1 MKRFLLVI
9 GILCSL
15 FCTVSP
21 AQAEDDVRYSIE
33 SYVGHLQLE
42 EDSQATFTQEITYDF
57 HTGYNGQYVTLG
69 SADPL
74 PKGFK
79 IHENPQVEAY
89 VDGEKREIRVEE
101 SDLGDGRLL
110 KIYNSRIVGGK
121 VTIKVVWKIDHILDL
136 YSDIAELN
144 WFPLSDGDED
154 IAKLDFY
161 VDGLDAKQGEL
172 YAHTGY
178 FNPPAQIDR
187 TATGYH
193 IQLRN
198 FPKNGKL
205 ELHAYWPMTEAL
217 RRGQSNKIKKE
228 NRKDKFLKKER
239 SIEQKT
245 FFYRTLLL
253 KVVPI
258 VAILLFILAFIPWIR
273 YFISTRTRRISK
285 GVRLYEP
292 PQNLPPLVLA
302 KALYQLDFER
312 MVMSREKGQLKFNH
326 LIQATMLDLI
336 DRGNLRLTR
345 DENGERL
352 TCLHHEGLADFE
364 LKFIDM
370 IFDQETEINISE
382 VFSKYK
388 INQVALKKDFRAAKT
403 EAQRDRI
410 RKVGSDVQSLL
421 KKDAQQLSKG
431 VDKEI
436 AKLGLP
442 SYFRDLSEKEEAFSK
457 TGCALHFWLLLI
469 LFVSMCFLTFGF
481 GSHLS
486 SFYFWIILLL
496 VLLFIPFYIV
506 VKIREDHLQSLENLD
521 SQFQWM
527 AFRNMIESI
536 PNFNQA
542 ELESVVL
549 WNRILVYATLYGQ
562 AKKVSQVLQ
571 NHQISLPYEDG
582 DALVWLTSS
591 SNTFLDGSTLMA
603 YADNSYS
610 VSNFSINSSDGSGG
624 FDGGGFSGGGGG
636 GGFGAF

>member
-33 SYVGHLQLE
+33 SYVGHLHLE

-57 HTGYNGQYVTLG
+57 YTGYNGQYVTLG

-101 SDLGDGRLL
+101 SDLGDGRQL

-121 VTIKVVWKIDHILDL
+121 VTIKVVWKIDHILEL

-161 VDGLDAKQGEL
+161 VDGLDAEQGEL

-178 FNPPAQIDR
+178 FNPPAQINR

-193 IQLRN
+193 IQLWN

-205 ELHAYWPMTEAL
+205 ELHAYWPMTNTL
-217 RRGQSNKIKKE
+217 RQSQSSYIQKE
-228 NRKDKFLKKER
+228 NRKDKFLKKEK

-258 VAILLFILAFIPWIR
+258 VSVLLFTLAFIPWIR

-403 EAQRDRI
+403 EAQRNRI

-571 NHQISLPYEDG
+571 NHQISLPYEDW

-591 SNTFLDGSTLMA
+591 SNTFLDGSTLMG

>member
-1 MKRFLLVI
+1 MKRFLLMI
-9 GILCSL
+9 SL
-15 FCTVSP
+15 IWSLVCTITI
-21 AQAEDDVRYSIE
+21 AHADDEVRYSIE
-33 SYVGHLQLE
+33 SYVGHLQLQ
-42 EDSQATFTQEITYDF
+42 EDSQATFTQEITYQF
-57 HTGYNGQYVTLG
+57 QTGYHGQYVTLG

-79 IHENPQVEAY
+79 IHRHPEVEAY

-101 SDLGDGRLL
+101 TDLEDGRQL
-110 KIYNSRIVGGK
+110 KIYNARIVGGMVK
-121 VTIKVVWKIDHILDL
+121 IKVKWKIDHLL
-136 YSDIAELN
+136 TFYKDIAELN
-144 WFPLSDGDED
+144 WFPISDGDEKV
-154 IAKLDFY
+154 AKLDFY
-161 VDGLDAKQGEL
+161 VDGLDAKQGKL

-178 FNPPAQIDR
+178 FNPPAQVER

-193 IQLRN
+193 IWTKD

-205 ELHAYWPMTEAL
+205 ELHGYWPMTEAL
-217 RRGQSNKIKKE
+217 RRDQANEINKGNGKE
-228 NRKDKFLKKER
+228 KFLKKEK

-245 FFYRTLLL
+245 FLYRTLLL

-258 VAILLFILAFIPWIR
+258 VSILLFILAFIPWIR

-345 DENGERL
+345 DENGETL
-352 TCLHHEGLADFE
+352 TCLHYEGLADFE
-364 LKFIDM
+364 LKFIEM
-370 IFDQETEINISE
+370 IFDQESKINISE

-388 INQVALKKDFRAAKT
+388 IDKVALKKDFRAAKSDT
-403 EAQRDRI
+403 QRDRI
-410 RKVGSDVQSLL
+410 RKVGNEVQSLL

-431 VDKEI
+431 VEKEI
-436 AKLGLP
+436 VKLGLP
-442 SYFRDLSEKEEAFSK
+442 SYFRDLSEKEEALSK

-469 LFVSMCFLTFGF
+469 LFVSMCFLSFGF

-486 SFYFWIILLL
+486 SFYFWMIVLL
-496 VLLFIPFYIV
+496 VVLFIPFYIL

-521 SQFQWM
+521 AQFEWM

-549 WNRILVYATLYGQ
+549 WNRILVYATMYGQ
-562 AKKVSQVLQ
+562 AKKVSQVLK
-571 NHQISLPYEDG
+571 NHQISLPYENWDTV
-582 DALVWLTSS
+582 VWLTTS
-591 SNTFLDGSTLMA
+591 SNSFLDGSTLMS
-603 YADNSYS
+603 YADDSYS
-610 VSNFSINSSDGSGG
+610 VSSFSTNSSDGSGG
-624 FDGGGFSGGGGG
+624 FDGGGFSDGGGG

>member
-1 MKRFLLVI
+1 MKRFLLLMTLVW
-9 GILCSL
+9 SM
-15 FCTVSP
+15 FCTITMVH
-21 AQAEDDVRYSIE
+21 ADDEVRYRIE
-33 SYVGHLQLE
+33 SYVGHLHLQ
-42 EDSQATFTQEITYDF
+42 EDSQATFTQEITYQF
-57 HTGYNGQYVTLG
+57 QTGYNGQYVTLG
-69 SADPL
+69 SVDPL

-121 VTIKVVWKIDHILDL
+121 VTIKVVWKIDHILEL

-144 WFPLSDGDED
+144 WFPISDGDED

-161 VDGLDAKQGEL
+161 VDGLDVNEGEL

-178 FNPPAQIDR
+178 FNPPAQIER

-217 RRGQSNKIKKE
+217 RRGQSNEIKKE
-228 NRKDKFLKKER
+228 KGKDTFLKKEK
-239 SIEQKT
+239 SIQQKT
-245 FFYRTLLL
+245 VIYKTLFLR
-253 KVVPI
+253 VIPI
-258 VAILLFILAFIPWIR
+258 VSFLLFFLAFIPWIR
-273 YFISTRTRRISK
+273 YFISTRTRRIAK

-326 LIQATMLDLI
+326 LIQATVLDLI

-345 DENGERL
+345 DENGETL
-352 TCLHHEGLADFE
+352 TCLHYEGLADFE
-364 LKFIDM
+364 LKFIEM
-370 IFDQETEINISE
+370 IFDQESKINIRE

-388 INQVALKKDFRAAKT
+388 IDKVALKKDFRAAKSDT
-403 EAQRDRI
+403 QRDRI
-410 RKVGSDVQSLL
+410 RKVGNDVQSLL

-431 VDKEI
+431 VEKEI

-469 LFVSMCFLTFGF
+469 LFVSMCFLSFGF

-486 SFYFWIILLL
+486 SFYFWMIVLL
-496 VLLFIPFYIV
+496 VVLFIPFYIL
-506 VKIREDHLQSLENLD
+506 VKIREEHLQSLENLD
-521 SQFQWM
+521 AQFEWM

-549 WNRILVYATLYGQ
+549 WNRILVYATMYGQ
-562 AKKVSQVLQ
+562 AKKVSQVLK
-571 NHQISLPYEDG
+571 NHQISLPYENWDTV
-582 DALVWLTSS
+582 VWLTTS
-591 SNTFLDGSTLMA
+591 SNSFLDGSTLMS
-603 YADNSYS
+603 YAADSYS

-624 FDGGGFSGGGGG
+624 FDGGGFSDGGGG

>member
-1 MKRFLLVI
+1 M
-9 GILCSL
+9 
-15 FCTVSP
+15 
-21 AQAEDDVRYSIE
+21 
-33 SYVGHLQLE
+33 
-42 EDSQATFTQEITYDF
+42 
-57 HTGYNGQYVTLG
+57 
-69 SADPL
+69 
-74 PKGFK
+74 
-79 IHENPQVEAY
+79 
-89 VDGEKREIRVEE
+89 DGEKREIRVEE
-101 SDLGDGRLL
+101 TDLEDGRQL
-110 KIYNSRIVGGK
+110 KIYNARIVGGTVK
-121 VTIKVVWKIDHILDL
+121 IKVKWKIDHLL
-136 YSDIAELN
+136 TFYKDIAELN
-144 WFPLSDGDED
+144 WFPISDGDEKV
-154 IAKLDFY
+154 AKLDFY
-161 VDGLDAKQGEL
+161 VDGLDAKQGKL

-178 FNPPAQIDR
+178 FNPPAQVER

-193 IQLRN
+193 IWTKD

-205 ELHAYWPMTEAL
+205 ELHGYWLMTEAL
-217 RRGQSNKIKKE
+217 RRDQANEINKGNGKE
-228 NRKDKFLKKER
+228 KFLKKEK

-258 VAILLFILAFIPWIR
+258 VSVLLFILAFIPWIR
-273 YFISTRTRRISK
+273 YFISTRTRRIAK

-326 LIQATMLDLI
+326 LIQATVLDLI

-345 DENGERL
+345 DENGETL
-352 TCLHHEGLADFE
+352 TCLHYEGLADFE
-364 LKFIDM
+364 LKFIEM
-370 IFDQETEINISE
+370 IFDQESEINISE

-388 INQVALKKDFRAAKT
+388 IDKVALKKDFRAAKSDT
-403 EAQRDRI
+403 QRDRI
-410 RKVGSDVQSLL
+410 RKIGNEVQSLL

-442 SYFRDLSEKEEAFSK
+442 SYFRDLSEKEEALSK

-469 LFVSMCFLTFGF
+469 LFVSMCFLSFGF

-486 SFYFWIILLL
+486 SFYFWMIVLL
-496 VLLFIPFYIV
+496 VVFFIPFYIL

-542 ELESVVL
+542 ELESVIL
-549 WNRILVYATLYGQ
+549 WNRILVYATMYGQ
-562 AKKVSQVLQ
+562 AKKVSQVLK
-571 NHQISLPYEDG
+571 NHQISLPYENW
-582 DALVWLTSS
+582 DAVVWITTSS
-591 SNTFLDGSTLMA
+591 NSFLDGSTLMS
-603 YADNSYS
+603 YADDSYS
-610 VSNFSINSSDGSGG
+610 VSSFSTNSSDGSGG
-624 FDGGGFSGGGGG
+624 FDGGGFSDGGGG

>member
-1 MKRFLLVI
+1 MKRFLLMI
-9 GILCSL
+9 SL
-15 FCTVSP
+15 IWSLVCTITI
-21 AQAEDDVRYSIE
+21 AHADDEVRYSIE
-33 SYVGHLQLE
+33 SYVGHLQLQ
-42 EDSQATFTQEITYDF
+42 EDSQATFTQEITYQF
-57 HTGYNGQYVTLG
+57 QTGYHGQYVTLG

-79 IHENPQVEAY
+79 IHRHPEVEAY

-101 SDLGDGRLL
+101 TDLEDGRQL
-110 KIYNSRIVGGK
+110 KIYNARIVGGTVK
-121 VTIKVVWKIDHILDL
+121 IKVKWKIDHLL
-136 YSDIAELN
+136 NFYKDIAELN
-144 WFPLSDGDED
+144 WFPISDGDEKV
-154 IAKLDFY
+154 AKLDFY
-161 VDGLDAKQGEL
+161 VDGLDAKQGKL

-178 FNPPAQIDR
+178 FNPPAQVER

-193 IQLRN
+193 IWTKD

-205 ELHAYWPMTEAL
+205 ELHGYWLMTEAL
-217 RRGQSNKIKKE
+217 RRDQANEINKGNGKE
-228 NRKDKFLKKER
+228 KFLKKEK

-258 VAILLFILAFIPWIR
+258 VSVLLFILAFIPWIR
-273 YFISTRTRRISK
+273 YFISTRTRRIAK

-326 LIQATMLDLI
+326 LIQATVLDLI

-345 DENGERL
+345 DENGETL
-352 TCLHHEGLADFE
+352 TCLHYEGLADFE
-364 LKFIDM
+364 LKFIEM
-370 IFDQETEINISE
+370 IFDQESEINISE

-388 INQVALKKDFRAAKT
+388 IDKVALKKDFRAAKSDT
-403 EAQRDRI
+403 QRDRI
-410 RKVGSDVQSLL
+410 RKIGNEVQSLL

-442 SYFRDLSEKEEAFSK
+442 SYFRDLSEKEEALSK

-469 LFVSMCFLTFGF
+469 LFVSMCFLSFGF

-486 SFYFWIILLL
+486 SFYFWMIVLL
-496 VLLFIPFYIV
+496 VVFFIPFYIL

-542 ELESVVL
+542 ELESVIL
-549 WNRILVYATLYGQ
+549 WNRILVYATMYGQ
-562 AKKVSQVLQ
+562 AKKVSQVLK
-571 NHQISLPYEDG
+571 NHQISLPYENWDTV
-582 DALVWLTSS
+582 VWLTTS
-591 SNTFLDGSTLMA
+591 SNSFLDGSTLMS
-603 YADNSYS
+603 YADDSYS
-610 VSNFSINSSDGSGG
+610 VSSFSTNSSDGSGG
-624 FDGGGFSGGGGG
+624 FDGGGFSDGGGG

>member
-1 MKRFLLVI
+1 MKRFLLMI
-9 GILCSL
+9 SL
-15 FCTVSP
+15 IWSLVCTITI
-21 AQAEDDVRYSIE
+21 AHADDEVRYSIE
-33 SYVGHLQLE
+33 SYVGHLQLQ
-42 EDSQATFTQEITYDF
+42 EDSQATFTQEITYQF
-57 HTGYNGQYVTLG
+57 QTGYHGQYVTLG

-79 IHENPQVEAY
+79 IHRHPEVEAY

-101 SDLGDGRLL
+101 TDLEDGRQL
-110 KIYNSRIVGGK
+110 KIYNARIVGGTVK
-121 VTIKVVWKIDHILDL
+121 IKVKWKIDHLL
-136 YSDIAELN
+136 TFYKDIAELN
-144 WFPLSDGDED
+144 WFPISDGDEKV
-154 IAKLDFY
+154 AKLDFY
-161 VDGLDAKQGEL
+161 VDGLDAKQGKL

-178 FNPPAQIDR
+178 FNPPAQVER

-193 IQLRN
+193 IWTKD

-205 ELHAYWPMTEAL
+205 ELHGYWPMTEAL
-217 RRGQSNKIKKE
+217 RRDQANEINKGNGKE
-228 NRKDKFLKKER
+228 KFLKKEK

-253 KVVPI
+253 KVVP
-258 VAILLFILAFIPWIR
+258 VVSVLLFILAFIPWIR
-273 YFISTRTRRISK
+273 YFISTRTRRIAK

-345 DENGERL
+345 DENGETL
-352 TCLHHEGLADFE
+352 TCLHYEGLADFE
-364 LKFIDM
+364 LKFIEM
-370 IFDQETEINISE
+370 IFDQESKINIRE

-388 INQVALKKDFRAAKT
+388 IDKVALKKDFRAAKSDT
-403 EAQRDRI
+403 QRDRI
-410 RKVGSDVQSLL
+410 RKIGNEVQSLL

-442 SYFRDLSEKEEAFSK
+442 SYFRDLSEKEEALSK

-469 LFVSMCFLTFGF
+469 LFVSMCFLSFGF

-486 SFYFWIILLL
+486 SFYFWMIVLL
-496 VLLFIPFYIV
+496 VVFFIPFYIL
-506 VKIREDHLQSLENLD
+506 VKIREEHLQSLENLD
-521 SQFQWM
+521 AQFEWM

-549 WNRILVYATLYGQ
+549 WNRILVYATMYGQ
-562 AKKVSQVLQ
+562 AKKVSQVLK
-571 NHQISLPYEDG
+571 NHQISLPYENWDTV
-582 DALVWLTSS
+582 VWLTTS
-591 SNTFLDGSTLMA
+591 SNSFLDGSTLMS
-603 YADNSYS
+603 YADDSYS
-610 VSNFSINSSDGSGG
+610 VSSFSTNSSDGSGG
-624 FDGGGFSGGGGG
+624 FDGGGFSDGGGG

>member
-1 MKRFLLVI
+1 MKRFLLMISLVW
-9 GILCSL
+9 SL
-15 FCTVSP
+15 FCTITT
-21 AQAEDDVRYSIE
+21 AHADEEVRYSIE
-33 SYVGHLQLE
+33 SYVGHLQLQ
-42 EDSQATFTQEITYDF
+42 EDSQATFTQEITYQF
-57 HTGYNGQYVTLG
+57 QTGYHGQYVTLG

-79 IHENPQVEAY
+79 IHRNPEVEAY

-101 SDLGDGRLL
+101 TDLEDGRQL
-110 KIYNSRIVGGK
+110 KIYNARIVGGTVK
-121 VTIKVVWKIDHILDL
+121 IKVKWKIDHLL
-136 YSDIAELN
+136 TFYKDIAELN
-144 WFPLSDGDED
+144 WFPISDGDEKV
-154 IAKLDFY
+154 AKLDFY
-161 VDGLDAKQGEL
+161 VDGLDAKQGKL

-178 FNPPAQIDR
+178 FNPPAQVEQ

-193 IQLRN
+193 IWTKN

-217 RRGQSNKIKKE
+217 RRDQANEINKGNGKE
-228 NRKDKFLKKER
+228 KFLKKEK

-245 FFYRTLLL
+245 FLYRTLLL

-258 VAILLFILAFIPWIR
+258 VSILLFILAFIPWIR
-273 YFISTRTRRISK
+273 YFISTRTRRIAK

-345 DENGERL
+345 DENGETL

-364 LKFIDM
+364 LKFIEM

-382 VFSKYK
+382 VFSRYK
-388 INQVALKKDFRAAKT
+388 IDKAALKKDFRAAKSDT
-403 EAQRDRI
+403 QRDRI
-410 RKVGSDVQSLL
+410 RKVGSAVQSLL

-442 SYFRDLSEKEEAFSK
+442 SYFRDLTEKEEALSK

-469 LFVSMCFLTFGF
+469 LFVSMCFLSFGF
-481 GSHLS
+481 GSYLS
-486 SFYFWIILLL
+486 SFYFWMIVLL
-496 VLLFIPFYIV
+496 VVFFIPFYIV

-521 SQFQWM
+521 AQFQWM

-542 ELESVVL
+542 ELESVIL

-571 NHQISLPYEDG
+571 NHQISLPYEDW
-582 DALVWLTSS
+582 DTVLWLTTSP
-591 SNTFLDGSTLMA
+591 NTFLDGSTLMN
-603 YADNSYS
+603 YADDSYS
-610 VSNFSINSSDGSGG
+610 VSSFSTNSSDGSGG
-624 FDGGGFSGGGGG
+624 FDGGGFSDGGGG

>member
-1 MKRFLLVI
+1 MKRFLLMI
-9 GILCSL
+9 SL
-15 FCTVSP
+15 IWSLVCTITI
-21 AQAEDDVRYSIE
+21 AHADDEVRYSIE
-33 SYVGHLQLE
+33 SYVGHLQLQ
-42 EDSQATFTQEITYDF
+42 EDSQATFTQEITYQF
-57 HTGYNGQYVTLG
+57 QTGYHGQYVTLG

-79 IHENPQVEAY
+79 IHRHPEVEAY

-101 SDLGDGRLL
+101 TDLEDGRQL
-110 KIYNSRIVGGK
+110 KIYNARIVGGMVK
-121 VTIKVVWKIDHILDL
+121 IKVKWKIDHLL
-136 YSDIAELN
+136 NFYKDIAELN
-144 WFPLSDGDED
+144 WFPISDGDEKV
-154 IAKLDFY
+154 AKLDFY
-161 VDGLDAKQGEL
+161 VDGLDAKQGKL

-178 FNPPAQIDR
+178 FNPPAHVER
-187 TATGYH
+187 TETGYH
-193 IQLRN
+193 IWTKD

-205 ELHAYWPMTEAL
+205 ELHGYWPMTEAL
-217 RRGQSNKIKKE
+217 RRDQANEINKGNGKE
-228 NRKDKFLKKER
+228 KFLKKEK

-245 FFYRTLLL
+245 FLYRTLLL

-258 VAILLFILAFIPWIR
+258 VSILLFILAFIPWIR

-312 MVMSREKGQLKFNH
+312 MVMSREKGQLTFNH

-345 DENGERL
+345 DENGETL
-352 TCLHHEGLADFE
+352 TCLHYEGLADFE
-364 LKFIDM
+364 LKFIEM
-370 IFDQETEINISE
+370 IFDQESAINISE

-388 INQVALKKDFRAAKT
+388 IDKVALKKDFRAAKSDT
-403 EAQRDRI
+403 QRDRI
-410 RKVGSDVQSLL
+410 RKIGNEVQSLL

-431 VDKEI
+431 VEKEI

-442 SYFRDLSEKEEAFSK
+442 SYFRDLSEKEEALSK

-469 LFVSMCFLTFGF
+469 LFVSMCFLSFGF

-486 SFYFWIILLL
+486 SFYFWMIVLL
-496 VLLFIPFYIV
+496 VVFFIPFYIL
-506 VKIREDHLQSLENLD
+506 VKIREEHLQSLENLD
-521 SQFQWM
+521 AQFEWM

-549 WNRILVYATLYGQ
+549 WNRILVYATMYGQ
-562 AKKVSQVLQ
+562 AKKVSQVLK
-571 NHQISLPYEDG
+571 NHQISLPYENWDTV
-582 DALVWLTSS
+582 VWLTTS
-591 SNTFLDGSTLMA
+591 SNSFLDGSTLMS
-603 YADNSYS
+603 YADDSYS
-610 VSNFSINSSDGSGG
+610 VSSFSTNSSDGSGG
-624 FDGGGFSGGGGG
+624 FDGGGFSDGGGG

>member
-1 MKRFLLVI
+1 MKRFLLMI
-9 GILCSL
+9 SL
-15 FCTVSP
+15 IWSLVCTITI
-21 AQAEDDVRYSIE
+21 AHADDEVRYSIE
-33 SYVGHLQLE
+33 SYVGHLQLQ
-42 EDSQATFTQEITYDF
+42 EDSQATFTQEITYQF
-57 HTGYNGQYVTLG
+57 QTGYHGQYVTLG

-79 IHENPQVEAY
+79 IHRHPEVEAY
-89 VDGEKREIRVEE
+89 VDGEKRDIRVEE
-101 SDLGDGRLL
+101 TDLEDGRQL
-110 KIYNSRIVGGK
+110 KIYNARIVGGTVK
-121 VTIKVVWKIDHILDL
+121 IKVKWKIDHLL
-136 YSDIAELN
+136 TFYKDIAELN
-144 WFPLSDGDED
+144 WFPISDGDEKV
-154 IAKLDFY
+154 AKLDFY
-161 VDGLDAKQGEL
+161 VDGLDAKQGKL

-178 FNPPAQIDR
+178 FNPPAQVER

-193 IQLRN
+193 IWTKD

-205 ELHAYWPMTEAL
+205 ELHGYWPMTEAL
-217 RRGQSNKIKKE
+217 RRDQANEINKGNGKE
-228 NRKDKFLKKER
+228 KFLKKEK

-258 VAILLFILAFIPWIR
+258 VSILLFILAFIPWIR
-273 YFISTRTRRISK
+273 YFISTRTRRIAK

-326 LIQATMLDLI
+326 LIQATILDLI
-336 DRGNLRLTR
+336 DRGNIRLTR
-345 DENGERL
+345 DENGETL
-352 TCLHHEGLADFE
+352 TCLHYEGLADFE
-364 LKFIDM
+364 LKFIEM
-370 IFDQETEINISE
+370 IFDQESEINISE

-388 INQVALKKDFRAAKT
+388 IDKVALKKDFRAAKSDT
-403 EAQRDRI
+403 QRDRI
-410 RKVGSDVQSLL
+410 RKIGNEVQSLL

-442 SYFRDLSEKEEAFSK
+442 SYFRDLSEKEEALSK

-469 LFVSMCFLTFGF
+469 LFVSMCFLSFGF

-542 ELESVVL
+542 ELESVIL
-549 WNRILVYATLYGQ
+549 WNRILVYATMYGQ

-571 NHQISLPYEDG
+571 NHQISLPYEDW
-582 DALVWLTSS
+582 DTVLWLTTSP
-591 SNTFLDGSTLMA
+591 NTFLDGSTLMN
-603 YADNSYS
+603 YADDSYS
-610 VSNFSINSSDGSGG
+610 VSSFSINSSDGSGG
-624 FDGGGFSGGGGG
+624 FDGGGFSDGGGG

>member
-1 MKRFLLVI
+1 MKRFLLMI
-9 GILCSL
+9 SL
-15 FCTVSP
+15 IWSLVCTITI
-21 AQAEDDVRYSIE
+21 AHADDEVRYSIE
-33 SYVGHLQLE
+33 SYVGHLQLQ
-42 EDSQATFTQEITYDF
+42 EDSQATFTQEITYQF
-57 HTGYNGQYVTLG
+57 QTGYHGQYVTLG

-79 IHENPQVEAY
+79 IHRHPEVEAY

-101 SDLGDGRLL
+101 TDLEDGRQL
-110 KIYNSRIVGGK
+110 KIYNARIVGGTVK
-121 VTIKVVWKIDHILDL
+121 IKVKWKIDHLL
-136 YSDIAELN
+136 TFYKDIAELN
-144 WFPLSDGDED
+144 WFPISDGDEKV
-154 IAKLDFY
+154 AKLDFY
-161 VDGLDAKQGEL
+161 VDGLDAKQGKL

-178 FNPPAQIDR
+178 FNPPAQVER

-193 IQLRN
+193 ILTKD

-217 RRGQSNKIKKE
+217 RRDQANEINKGNGKE
-228 NRKDKFLKKER
+228 KFLKKEK

-258 VAILLFILAFIPWIR
+258 VSILLFILAFIPWIR
-273 YFISTRTRRISK
+273 YFISTRTRRIAK

-326 LIQATMLDLI
+326 LIQATILDLI
-336 DRGNLRLTR
+336 DRGNIRLTR
-345 DENGERL
+345 DENGETL
-352 TCLHHEGLADFE
+352 TCLHYEGLADFE
-364 LKFIDM
+364 LKFIEM
-370 IFDQETEINISE
+370 IFDQESEINISE

-388 INQVALKKDFRAAKT
+388 IDKVALKKDFRAAKSDT
-403 EAQRDRI
+403 QRDRI
-410 RKVGSDVQSLL
+410 RKIGNEVQSLL

-442 SYFRDLSEKEEAFSK
+442 SYFRDLSEKEEALSK

-469 LFVSMCFLTFGF
+469 LFVSMCFLSFGF

-496 VLLFIPFYIV
+496 VLLFIPFYIL

-521 SQFQWM
+521 AQFEWM

-549 WNRILVYATLYGQ
+549 WNRILVYATMYGQ
-562 AKKVSQVLQ
+562 AKKVSQVLK
-571 NHQISLPYEDG
+571 NHQISLPYEDW
-582 DALVWLTSS
+582 DAVVWITTSS
-591 SNTFLDGSTLMA
+591 NSFLDGSTLMS
-603 YADNSYS
+603 YADDSYS
-610 VSNFSINSSDGSGG
+610 VSSFSTNSSDGSGG
-624 FDGGGFSGGGGG
+624 FDGGGFSDGGGG

>member
-1 MKRFLLVI
+1 MKRFLLMI
-9 GILCSL
+9 SL
-15 FCTVSP
+15 IWSLVCTITI
-21 AQAEDDVRYSIE
+21 AHADDEVRYSIE
-33 SYVGHLQLE
+33 SYVGHLQLQ
-42 EDSQATFTQEITYDF
+42 EDSQATFTQEITYQF
-57 HTGYNGQYVTLG
+57 QTGYHGQYVTLG

-79 IHENPQVEAY
+79 IHRHPEVEAY

-101 SDLGDGRLL
+101 TDLEDGRQL
-110 KIYNSRIVGGK
+110 KIYNARIVGGMVK
-121 VTIKVVWKIDHILDL
+121 IKVKWKIDHLL
-136 YSDIAELN
+136 TFYKDIAELN
-144 WFPLSDGDED
+144 WFPISDGDEKV
-154 IAKLDFY
+154 AKLDFY
-161 VDGLDAKQGEL
+161 VDGLDAKQGKL

-178 FNPPAQIDR
+178 FNPPAHVER
-187 TATGYH
+187 TETGYH
-193 IQLRN
+193 IWTKD

-205 ELHAYWPMTEAL
+205 ELHGYWPMTEAL
-217 RRGQSNKIKKE
+217 RRDQANEINKGNGKE
-228 NRKDKFLKKER
+228 KFLKKEK

-258 VAILLFILAFIPWIR
+258 VSVLLFILAFIPWIR

-326 LIQATMLDLI
+326 LIQATILDLI
-336 DRGNLRLTR
+336 DRGNIRLTR
-345 DENGERL
+345 DENGETL
-352 TCLHHEGLADFE
+352 TCLHYEGLADFE
-364 LKFIDM
+364 LKFIEM
-370 IFDQETEINISE
+370 IFDQESEINISE

-388 INQVALKKDFRAAKT
+388 IDKVALKKDFRAAKSDT
-403 EAQRDRI
+403 QRDRI
-410 RKVGSDVQSLL
+410 RKIGNEVQSLL

-431 VDKEI
+431 VEKEI

-442 SYFRDLSEKEEAFSK
+442 SYFRDLSEKEEALSK

-469 LFVSMCFLTFGF
+469 LFVSMCFLSFGF

-486 SFYFWIILLL
+486 SFYFWMIVLL
-496 VLLFIPFYIV
+496 VVFFIPFYIL
-506 VKIREDHLQSLENLD
+506 VKIREEHLQSLENLD
-521 SQFQWM
+521 AQFEWM

-549 WNRILVYATLYGQ
+549 WNRILVYATMYGQ
-562 AKKVSQVLQ
+562 AKKVSQVLK
-571 NHQISLPYEDG
+571 NHQISLPYENWDTV
-582 DALVWLTSS
+582 VWLTTS
-591 SNTFLDGSTLMA
+591 SNSFLDGSTLMS
-603 YADNSYS
+603 YADDSYS
-610 VSNFSINSSDGSGG
+610 VSSFSTNSSDGSGG
-624 FDGGGFSGGGGG
+624 FDGGGFSDGGGG

>member
-1 MKRFLLVI
+1 MKRFLLMI
-9 GILCSL
+9 SL
-15 FCTVSP
+15 FLGFVGSIVV
-21 AQAEDDVRYSIE
+21 AQADEQVRYSIE
-33 SYVGHLQLE
+33 SYVGHLQLQ
-42 EDSQATFTQEITYDF
+42 EDSQAIFTQEITYQF
-57 HTGYNGQYVTLG
+57 QTGYNGQYVTLG

-79 IHENPQVEAY
+79 IHRNPQVEAY

-101 SDLGDGRLL
+101 TDLKDGRQL

-121 VTIKVVWKIDHILDL
+121 VQIKVIWKIDHLLNL
-136 YSDIAELN
+136 YNDIAELN
-144 WFPLSDGDED
+144 WFPISDGDENV
-154 IAKLDFY
+154 AKLDFY

-178 FNPPAQIDR
+178 FNPPVQVER

-193 IQLRN
+193 LWTKD

-205 ELHAYWPMTEAL
+205 ELHAYWPITDSL
-217 RRGQSNKIKKE
+217 RHSQSRSIQKE
-228 NRKDKFLKKER
+228 NRKDRFLKKEK
-239 SIEQKT
+239 SIQQKT
-245 FFYRTLLL
+245 VIYKTLFL

-258 VAILLFILAFIPWIR
+258 VSILLFALAFIPWIR
-273 YFISTRTRRISK
+273 YMISTRTRRIAK

-292 PQNLPPLVLA
+292 PQNLPPFVLA
-302 KALYQLDFER
+302 KALYQLDFEQ

-326 LIQATMLDLI
+326 LIQASILDLI

-345 DENGERL
+345 EESGGTL

-370 IFDQETEINISE
+370 LFNQETEIRISE

-388 INQVALKKDFRAAKT
+388 INQAALKKDFRAAKT
-403 EAQRDRI
+403 DTQRDRI
-410 RKVGSDVQSLL
+410 RKVGSDVRSLL

-442 SYFRDLSEKEEAFSK
+442 SYFRDLTEKEEALSK
-457 TGCALHFWLLLI
+457 TGCALHFWILLI
-469 LFVSMCFLTFGF
+469 LFVSMCFLSFGF

-486 SFYFWIILLL
+486 SFYFWMIVLLI
-496 VLLFIPFYIV
+496 VLFIPFYIV
-506 VKIREDHLQSLENLD
+506 VKLREDHLQSLENLD
-521 SQFQWM
+521 AQFKWM

-542 ELESVVL
+542 ELESIVL

-571 NHQISLPYEDG
+571 NHRIAIPYEDW
-582 DALVWLTSS
+582 DTVLWLTTS
-591 SNTFLDGSTLMA
+591 SNSFLDGSTLMS
-603 YADNSYS
+603 YADDSYS
-610 VSNFSINSSDGSGG
+610 VSSFSVNSSDGSGG
-624 FDGGGFSGGGGG
+624 FDGGGFSDGGGG

>member
-273 YFISTRTRRISK
+273 YFISTRTRRIAK

>member
-1 MKRFLLVI
+1 MKRFLLLMTLVW
-9 GILCSL
+9 SM
-15 FCTVSP
+15 FCTITMVH
-21 AQAEDDVRYSIE
+21 ADDEVRYRIE
-33 SYVGHLQLE
+33 SYVGHLHLQ
-42 EDSQATFTQEITYDF
+42 EDSQATFTQEITYQF
-57 HTGYNGQYVTLG
+57 QTGYNGQYVTLG
-69 SADPL
+69 SVDPL

-101 SDLGDGRLL
+101 TDLEDGRQL
-110 KIYNSRIVGGK
+110 KIYNARIVGGTVK
-121 VTIKVVWKIDHILDL
+121 IKVKWKIDHLL
-136 YSDIAELN
+136 TFYNDIAELN
-144 WFPLSDGDED
+144 WFPISDGDEQVE
-154 IAKLDFY
+154 KLDFY
-161 VDGLDAKQGEL
+161 VDGLDAKQGKL

-178 FNPPAQIDR
+178 LNPPAQVER

-217 RRGQSNKIKKE
+217 RRGQSNEIKKE
-228 NRKDKFLKKER
+228 KGKDTFLKKEK
-239 SIEQKT
+239 SIQQKT
-245 FFYRTLLL
+245 VIYKTLFLR
-253 KVVPI
+253 VIPI
-258 VAILLFILAFIPWIR
+258 VSILLFVLAFIPWIR
-273 YFISTRTRRISK
+273 YMISTRTRRISK

-292 PQNLPPLVLA
+292 PQNLPPFVLA
-302 KALYQLDFER
+302 KALYQLDFEQ
-312 MVMSREKGQLKFNH
+312 MVIYREKGPLTVNH
-326 LIQATMLDLI
+326 LIQASILDLI

-364 LKFIDM
+364 LKFIDI

-410 RKVGSDVQSLL
+410 RKVGSDVRSLL
-421 KKDAQQLSKG
+421 QKDAQQLSKG
-431 VDKEI
+431 VEKEI

-442 SYFRDLSEKEEAFSK
+442 SYFRDLSETEAAFSK

-469 LFVSMCFLTFGF
+469 LVVSMCFLSFGF

-486 SFYFWIILLL
+486 SYYFWIILCL
-496 VLLFIPFYIV
+496 VLLLIPFYIV
-506 VKIREDHLQSLENLD
+506 VKRREDHLQSLENLD

-549 WNRILVYATLYGQ
+549 WNRILVYATMYGQ

-571 NHQISLPYEDG
+571 NHQIPLPYEDW

-591 SNTFLDGSTLMA
+591 PNSFLDGSTLMS
-603 YADNSYS
+603 YAADSYS

-624 FDGGGFSGGGGG
+624 FDGGGFSDGGGG

>member
-1 MKRFLLVI
+1 M
-9 GILCSL
+9 
-15 FCTVSP
+15 
-21 AQAEDDVRYSIE
+21 
-33 SYVGHLQLE
+33 
-42 EDSQATFTQEITYDF
+42 
-57 HTGYNGQYVTLG
+57 
-69 SADPL
+69 
-74 PKGFK
+74 
-79 IHENPQVEAY
+79 
-89 VDGEKREIRVEE
+89 DGEKRDIRVEE

-228 NRKDKFLKKER
+228 NGKDKFLKKER
-239 SIEQKT
+239 SIQQKT
-245 FFYRTLLL
+245 FIYKTLFLR
-253 KVVPI
+253 VVPI
-258 VAILLFILAFIPWIR
+258 VSILLFVLAFIPWIR
-273 YFISTRTRRISK
+273 YMISTRNRRIAK

-302 KALYQLDFER
+302 KALYQLDFEQ
-312 MVMSREKGQLKFNH
+312 MVIFREKGQLKFNH

-442 SYFRDLSEKEEAFSK
+442 YYFRDLTEKEEAFSK

-571 NHQISLPYEDG
+571 NHQISLPYEDW

-591 SNTFLDGSTLMA
+591 SNTFLDGSTLMG
-603 YADNSYS
+603 YVDNSYS
-610 VSNFSINSSDGSGG
+610 VSNFSINSSDGNGG

>member
-1 MKRFLLVI
+1 MKRFLLMI
-9 GILCSL
+9 SL
-15 FCTVSP
+15 IWSLVCTITI
-21 AQAEDDVRYSIE
+21 AHADDEVRYSIE
-33 SYVGHLQLE
+33 SYVGHLQLQ
-42 EDSQATFTQEITYDF
+42 EDSQATFTQEITYQF
-57 HTGYNGQYVTLG
+57 QTGYHDQYVTLG

-79 IHENPQVEAY
+79 IHRHPEVEAY

-101 SDLGDGRLL
+101 TDLEDGRQL
-110 KIYNSRIVGGK
+110 KIYNARIVGGTVK
-121 VTIKVVWKIDHILDL
+121 IKVKWKIDHLL
-136 YSDIAELN
+136 TFYKDIAELN
-144 WFPLSDGDED
+144 WFPISDGDEKV
-154 IAKLDFY
+154 AKLDFY
-161 VDGLDAKQGEL
+161 VDGLDAKQGKL

-178 FNPPAQIDR
+178 FNPPDQVER

-193 IQLRN
+193 IWTKD

-205 ELHAYWPMTEAL
+205 ELHGYWPMTEAL
-217 RRGQSNKIKKE
+217 RRNQANEINKGNGKE
-228 NRKDKFLKKER
+228 KFLKKEK

-245 FFYRTLLL
+245 FLYRTLLL

-258 VAILLFILAFIPWIR
+258 VSILLFILAFIPWIR
-273 YFISTRTRRISK
+273 YFISTRTRRIAK

-326 LIQATMLDLI
+326 LIQATILDLI
-336 DRGNLRLTR
+336 DRGNIRLTR
-345 DENGERL
+345 DENGETL
-352 TCLHHEGLADFE
+352 TCLHYEGLADFE
-364 LKFIDM
+364 LKFIEM
-370 IFDQETEINISE
+370 IFDQESEINISE

-388 INQVALKKDFRAAKT
+388 IDKVALKKDFRAAKSDT
-403 EAQRDRI
+403 QRDRI
-410 RKVGSDVQSLL
+410 RKIGNEVQSLL

-442 SYFRDLSEKEEAFSK
+442 SYFRDLSEKEEALSK

-469 LFVSMCFLTFGF
+469 LFVSMCFLSFGF

-496 VLLFIPFYIV
+496 VLLFIPFYIL

-521 SQFQWM
+521 AQFEWM

-549 WNRILVYATLYGQ
+549 WNRILVYATMYGQ
-562 AKKVSQVLQ
+562 AKKVSQVLK
-571 NHQISLPYEDG
+571 NHQISLPYEDW
-582 DALVWLTSS
+582 DAVVWITTSS
-591 SNTFLDGSTLMA
+591 NSFLDGSTLMS
-603 YADNSYS
+603 YADDSYS
-610 VSNFSINSSDGSGG
+610 VSSFSTNSSDGSGG
-624 FDGGGFSGGGGG
+624 FDGGGFSDGGGG

>member
-1 MKRFLLVI
+1 MKRFLLMISLVW
-9 GILCSL
+9 SL
-15 FCTVSP
+15 FCTITT
-21 AQAEDDVRYSIE
+21 AHADEEVRYSIE
-33 SYVGHLQLE
+33 SYVGHLQLQ
-42 EDSQATFTQEITYDF
+42 EDSQATFTQEITYQF
-57 HTGYNGQYVTLG
+57 QTGYHGQYVTLG

-79 IHENPQVEAY
+79 IHRHPEVEAY

-101 SDLGDGRLL
+101 TDLEDGRQL
-110 KIYNSRIVGGK
+110 KIYNARIVGGMVK
-121 VTIKVVWKIDHILDL
+121 IKVKWKIDHLL
-136 YSDIAELN
+136 TFYKDIAELN
-144 WFPLSDGDED
+144 WFPISDGDEKV
-154 IAKLDFY
+154 AKLDFY
-161 VDGLDAKQGEL
+161 VDGLDAKQGKL

-178 FNPPAQIDR
+178 FNPPAHVER
-187 TATGYH
+187 TETGYH
-193 IQLRN
+193 IWTKD

-205 ELHAYWPMTEAL
+205 ELHGYWPMTEAL
-217 RRGQSNKIKKE
+217 RRDQANEINKGNGKE
-228 NRKDKFLKKER
+228 KFLKKEK

-258 VAILLFILAFIPWIR
+258 VSVLLFILAFIPWIR

-326 LIQATMLDLI
+326 LIQATILDLI
-336 DRGNLRLTR
+336 DRGNIRLTR
-345 DENGERL
+345 DENGETL
-352 TCLHHEGLADFE
+352 TCLHYEGLADFE
-364 LKFIDM
+364 LKFIEM
-370 IFDQETEINISE
+370 IFDQESEINISE

-388 INQVALKKDFRAAKT
+388 IDKVALKKDFRAAKSDT
-403 EAQRDRI
+403 QRDRI
-410 RKVGSDVQSLL
+410 RKIGSAVQSLL

-431 VDKEI
+431 VEKEI

-442 SYFRDLSEKEEAFSK
+442 SYFRDLSEKEEALSK

-469 LFVSMCFLTFGF
+469 LFVSMCFLSFGF

-486 SFYFWIILLL
+486 SFYFWMIVLL
-496 VLLFIPFYIV
+496 VVFFIPFYIL
-506 VKIREDHLQSLENLD
+506 VKIREEHLQSLENLD
-521 SQFQWM
+521 AQFEWM

-549 WNRILVYATLYGQ
+549 WNRILVYATMYGQ
-562 AKKVSQVLQ
+562 AKKVSQVLK
-571 NHQISLPYEDG
+571 NHQISLPYENWDTV
-582 DALVWLTSS
+582 VWLTTS
-591 SNTFLDGSTLMA
+591 SNSFLDGSTLMS
-603 YADNSYS
+603 YADDSYS
-610 VSNFSINSSDGSGG
+610 VSSFSTNSSDGSGG
-624 FDGGGFSGGGGG
+624 FDGGGFSDGGGG

>member
-1 MKRFLLVI
+1 MKRFLLLMTLVW
-9 GILCSL
+9 SM
-15 FCTVSP
+15 FCTITMVH
-21 AQAEDDVRYSIE
+21 ADDEVRYRIE
-33 SYVGHLQLE
+33 SYVGHLHLQ
-42 EDSQATFTQEITYDF
+42 EDSQATFTQEITYQF
-57 HTGYNGQYVTLG
+57 QTGYNGQYVTLG
-69 SADPL
+69 SVDPL

-121 VTIKVVWKIDHILDL
+121 VTIKVVWKIDHILEL

-144 WFPLSDGDED
+144 WFPISDGDED
-154 IAKLDFY
+154 VAKLDFY
-161 VDGLDAKQGEL
+161 VDGLDANEGEL

-178 FNPPAQIDR
+178 FNPPAQIER

-217 RRGQSNKIKKE
+217 RRGQSNEIKKE
-228 NRKDKFLKKER
+228 KGKETFLKKEK
-239 SIEQKT
+239 SIQQKT
-245 FFYRTLLL
+245 VIYKTLFLT
-253 KVVPI
+253 VIPI
-258 VAILLFILAFIPWIR
+258 VSILLFVLAFIPWIR
-273 YFISTRTRRISK
+273 YMISTRTRRISK

-292 PQNLPPLVLA
+292 PQNLPPFVLA
-302 KALYQLDFER
+302 KALYQLDFEQ
-312 MVMSREKGQLKFNH
+312 MVIFREKGQLKFNH
-326 LIQATMLDLI
+326 LIQASILDLI

-345 DENGERL
+345 DDNGGTL

-364 LKFIDM
+364 LQFIDM
-370 IFDQETEINISE
+370 LFNQETEIRISE

-388 INQVALKKDFRAAKT
+388 INQAALKKDFRAAT
-403 EAQRDRI
+403 SDTQRDRI
-410 RKVGSDVQSLL
+410 RKVGSDVRSLL
-421 KKDAQQLSKG
+421 QKDAQQLSKG
-431 VDKEI
+431 VEKEI

-442 SYFRDLSEKEEAFSK
+442 SYFRDLSETEAAFSK
-457 TGCALHFWLLLI
+457 TGCALHFWLLVI
-469 LFVSMCFLTFGF
+469 LVVSMCFLSFGF

-486 SFYFWIILLL
+486 SYYFWIILCL
-496 VLLFIPFYIV
+496 VLLLIPFYIV
-506 VKIREDHLQSLENLD
+506 VKRREDHLQSLENLD

-549 WNRILVYATLYGQ
+549 WNRILVYATMYGQ

-571 NHQISLPYEDG
+571 NHQIPLPYEDW

-591 SNTFLDGSTLMA
+591 PNSFLDGSTLMS
-603 YADNSYS
+603 YAADSYS

-624 FDGGGFSGGGGG
+624 FDGGGFSDGGGG

>member
-1 MKRFLLVI
+1 MKRFLLMI
-9 GILCSL
+9 SL
-15 FCTVSP
+15 IWSLVCTITI
-21 AQAEDDVRYSIE
+21 AHADDEVRYSIE
-33 SYVGHLQLE
+33 SYVGHLQLQ
-42 EDSQATFTQEITYDF
+42 EDSQATFTQEITYQF
-57 HTGYNGQYVTLG
+57 QTGYHGQYVTLG

-79 IHENPQVEAY
+79 IHRHPEVEAY

-101 SDLGDGRLL
+101 TDLEDGRQL
-110 KIYNSRIVGGK
+110 KIYNARIVGGTVK
-121 VTIKVVWKIDHILDL
+121 IKVKWKIDHLL
-136 YSDIAELN
+136 TFYKDIAELN
-144 WFPLSDGDED
+144 WFPISDGDEKV
-154 IAKLDFY
+154 AKLDFY
-161 VDGLDAKQGEL
+161 VDGLDAKQGKL

-178 FNPPAQIDR
+178 FNPPAQVER

-193 IQLRN
+193 IWTKD

-205 ELHAYWPMTEAL
+205 ELHGYWLMTEAL
-217 RRGQSNKIKKE
+217 RRDQANEINKGNGKE
-228 NRKDKFLKKER
+228 KFLKKEK

-258 VAILLFILAFIPWIR
+258 VSVLLFILAFIPWIR
-273 YFISTRTRRISK
+273 YFISTRTRRIAK

-326 LIQATMLDLI
+326 LIQATVLDLI

-345 DENGERL
+345 DENGETL
-352 TCLHHEGLADFE
+352 TCLHYEGLADFE
-364 LKFIDM
+364 LKFIEM
-370 IFDQETEINISE
+370 IFDQESEINISE

-388 INQVALKKDFRAAKT
+388 IDKVALKKDFRAAKSDT
-403 EAQRDRI
+403 QRDRI
-410 RKVGSDVQSLL
+410 RKIGNEVQSLL

-442 SYFRDLSEKEEAFSK
+442 SYFRDLSEKEEALSK

-469 LFVSMCFLTFGF
+469 LFVSMCFLSFGF

-496 VLLFIPFYIV
+496 VLLFIPFYIL

-521 SQFQWM
+521 AQFEWM

-549 WNRILVYATLYGQ
+549 WNRILVYATMYGQ
-562 AKKVSQVLQ
+562 AKKVSQVLK
-571 NHQISLPYEDG
+571 NHQISLPYEDW
-582 DALVWLTSS
+582 DAVVWITTSS
-591 SNTFLDGSTLMA
+591 NSFLDGSTLMS
-603 YADNSYS
+603 YADDSYS
-610 VSNFSINSSDGSGG
+610 VSSFSTNSSDGSGG
-624 FDGGGFSGGGGG
+624 FDGGGFSDGGGG

>member
-1 MKRFLLVI
+1 MKRFLLMI
-9 GILCSL
+9 SL
-15 FCTVSP
+15 IWSLVCTITI
-21 AQAEDDVRYSIE
+21 AHADDEVRYSIE
-33 SYVGHLQLE
+33 SYVGHLQLQ
-42 EDSQATFTQEITYDF
+42 EDSQATFTQEITYQF
-57 HTGYNGQYVTLG
+57 QTGYHGQYVTLG

-79 IHENPQVEAY
+79 IHRHPEVEAY

-101 SDLGDGRLL
+101 TDLEDGRQL
-110 KIYNSRIVGGK
+110 KIYNARIVGGTVK
-121 VTIKVVWKIDHILDL
+121 IKVKWKIDHLL
-136 YSDIAELN
+136 TFYKDIAELN
-144 WFPLSDGDED
+144 WFPISDGDEKV
-154 IAKLDFY
+154 AKLDFY
-161 VDGLDAKQGEL
+161 VDGLDANEGEL

-178 FNPPAQIDR
+178 FNPPAQIER

-217 RRGQSNKIKKE
+217 RRGQSNEIKKE
-228 NRKDKFLKKER
+228 KGKDTFLKKEK
-239 SIEQKT
+239 SIQQKT
-245 FFYRTLLL
+245 VIYKTLFLS
-253 KVVPI
+253 VIPI
-258 VAILLFILAFIPWIR
+258 VSILLFVLAFIPWIR
-273 YFISTRTRRISK
+273 YMISTRTRRISK

-292 PQNLPPLVLA
+292 PQNLPPFVLA
-302 KALYQLDFER
+302 KALYQLDFEQ
-312 MVMSREKGQLKFNH
+312 MVIYREKGPLTVNH
-326 LIQATMLDLI
+326 LIQASILDLI

-345 DENGERL
+345 DNNGRTL

-364 LKFIDM
+364 LQFIDM
-370 IFDQETEINISE
+370 LFNQETEIKISE

-388 INQVALKKDFRAAKT
+388 INQAALKKDFRAAT
-403 EAQRDRI
+403 SDTQRDCI
-410 RKVGSDVQSLL
+410 RKVGSDVRSLL
-421 KKDAQQLSKG
+421 QKDAQQLSKG
-431 VDKEI
+431 VEKEI

-442 SYFRDLSEKEEAFSK
+442 SYFRDLSETEAAFSK

-469 LFVSMCFLTFGF
+469 LFVSMCFLSFGF

-486 SFYFWIILLL
+486 SYYFWMIVFL

-506 VKIREDHLQSLENLD
+506 VKRREDHLQSLENLD
-521 SQFQWM
+521 SQFQWI

-542 ELESVVL
+542 ELESIVL
-549 WNRILVYATLYGQ
+549 WNRILVYATMYGQ

-571 NHQISLPYEDG
+571 NYQIPLPYEDW

-591 SNTFLDGSTLMA
+591 PNSFLDGSTLMS
-603 YADNSYS
+603 YAADSYS

-624 FDGGGFSGGGGG
+624 FDGGGFSDGGGG

>member
-1 MKRFLLVI
+1 MKRFLLMI
-9 GILCSL
+9 SL
-15 FCTVSP
+15 FLGFVGSIVV
-21 AQAEDDVRYSIE
+21 AQADEQVRYSIE
-33 SYVGHLQLE
+33 SYVGHLQLQ
-42 EDSQATFTQEITYDF
+42 EDSQAIFTQEITYQF
-57 HTGYNGQYVTLG
+57 QTGYNGQYVTLG

-79 IHENPQVEAY
+79 IHRNPQVEAY

-101 SDLGDGRLL
+101 TDLKDGRQL

-121 VTIKVVWKIDHILDL
+121 VQIKVIWKIDHLLNL
-136 YSDIAELN
+136 YNDIAELN
-144 WFPLSDGDED
+144 WFPISDGDEEV
-154 IAKLDFY
+154 AKLDFY
-161 VDGLDAKQGEL
+161 VDGLDAKQGDL

-178 FNPPAQIDR
+178 FNPPVQVER

-193 IQLRN
+193 LWTKD

-205 ELHAYWPMTEAL
+205 ELHAYWPMTDSL
-217 RRGQSNKIKKE
+217 RQSQSRSIQKE
-228 NRKDKFLKKER
+228 NRKDTFLKKEK
-239 SIEQKT
+239 SIQQKT
-245 FFYRTLLL
+245 VIYKTLFL

-258 VAILLFILAFIPWIR
+258 VSLLLFVLAFIPWIR
-273 YFISTRTRRISK
+273 YMISTRTRRIAK

-292 PQNLPPLVLA
+292 PQNLPPFVLA
-302 KALYQLDFER
+302 KALYQLDFEQ

-326 LIQATMLDLI
+326 LIQATILDLI

-345 DENGERL
+345 DENGETL

-364 LKFIDM
+364 LKFIEM
-370 IFDQETEINISE
+370 IFNQKTEIRISE

-388 INQVALKKDFRAAKT
+388 INQAALKKDFRAAKT
-403 EAQRDRI
+403 DTQRDSI
-410 RKVGSDVQSLL
+410 RKVGSDVRSLL

-442 SYFRDLSEKEEAFSK
+442 SYFRDLTEKEEALSK
-457 TGCALHFWLLLI
+457 TGCALHFWILLI
-469 LFVSMCFLTFGF
+469 LFVSMCFLSFGF

-486 SFYFWIILLL
+486 SFYFWMI
-496 VLLFIPFYIV
+496 VLLIVFFIPFYIV
-506 VKIREDHLQSLENLD
+506 VKLREDHLQSLENLD
-521 SQFQWM
+521 AQFKWM

-542 ELESVVL
+542 ELESIVL

-571 NHQISLPYEDG
+571 NHRIAIPYEDW
-582 DALVWLTSS
+582 DTVLWLTTS
-591 SNTFLDGSTLMA
+591 SNSFLDGSTLMS
-603 YADNSYS
+603 YADDSYS
-610 VSNFSINSSDGSGG
+610 VSSFSVNSSDGSGG
-624 FDGGGFSGGGGG
+624 FDGGGFSDGGGG

>member
-1 MKRFLLVI
+1 MKRFLLMI
-9 GILCSL
+9 SL
-15 FCTVSP
+15 IWSLVCTITI
-21 AQAEDDVRYSIE
+21 AHADDEVRYSIE
-33 SYVGHLQLE
+33 SYVGHLQLQ
-42 EDSQATFTQEITYDF
+42 EDSQATFTQEITYQF
-57 HTGYNGQYVTLG
+57 QTGYHGQYVTLG

-79 IHENPQVEAY
+79 IHRHPEVEAY

-101 SDLGDGRLL
+101 TDLEDGRQL
-110 KIYNSRIVGGK
+110 KIYNARIVGGTVK
-121 VTIKVVWKIDHILDL
+121 IKVKWKIDHLL
-136 YSDIAELN
+136 TFYKDIAELN
-144 WFPLSDGDED
+144 WFPISDGDEKV
-154 IAKLDFY
+154 AKLDFY
-161 VDGLDAKQGEL
+161 VDGLDAKQGKL

-178 FNPPAQIDR
+178 FNPPAQVER

-193 IQLRN
+193 IWTKD

-205 ELHAYWPMTEAL
+205 ELHGYWPMSEAL
-217 RRGQSNKIKKE
+217 RRDQANEINKGNGKE
-228 NRKDKFLKKER
+228 KFLKKEK

-258 VAILLFILAFIPWIR
+258 VSVLLFILAFIPWIR

-345 DENGERL
+345 DENGETL
-352 TCLHHEGLADFE
+352 TCLHYEGLADFE
-364 LKFIDM
+364 LKFIEM
-370 IFDQETEINISE
+370 IFDQESKINISE

-388 INQVALKKDFRAAKT
+388 IDKVALKKDFRAAKSDT
-403 EAQRDRI
+403 QRDRI
-410 RKVGSDVQSLL
+410 RKVGNDVQSLL

-431 VDKEI
+431 VEKEI
-436 AKLGLP
+436 VKLGLP
-442 SYFRDLSEKEEAFSK
+442 SYFRDLSEKEEALSK

-469 LFVSMCFLTFGF
+469 LFVSMCFLSFGF

-486 SFYFWIILLL
+486 SFYFWMIVLL
-496 VLLFIPFYIV
+496 VVLFIPFYIL
-506 VKIREDHLQSLENLD
+506 VKIREEHLQSLENLD
-521 SQFQWM
+521 AQFEWM

-549 WNRILVYATLYGQ
+549 WNRILVYATMYGQ
-562 AKKVSQVLQ
+562 AKKVSQVLK
-571 NHQISLPYEDG
+571 NHQISLPYENWDTV
-582 DALVWLTSS
+582 VWLTTS
-591 SNTFLDGSTLMA
+591 SNSFLDGSTLMS
-603 YADNSYS
+603 YADDSYS
-610 VSNFSINSSDGSGG
+610 VSSFSTNSSDGSGG
-624 FDGGGFSGGGGG
+624 FDGGGFSDGGGG

>member
-1 MKRFLLVI
+1 MKRFLLMI
-9 GILCSL
+9 SL
-15 FCTVSP
+15 IWSLVCTITI
-21 AQAEDDVRYSIE
+21 AHADDEVRYSIE
-33 SYVGHLQLE
+33 SYVGHLQLQ
-42 EDSQATFTQEITYDF
+42 EDSQATFTQEITYQF
-57 HTGYNGQYVTLG
+57 QTGYHGQYVTLG

-74 PKGFK
+74 SKGFK
-79 IHENPQVEAY
+79 IHRHPEVEAY

-101 SDLGDGRLL
+101 TDLEDGRQL
-110 KIYNSRIVGGK
+110 KIYNARIVGGTVK
-121 VTIKVVWKIDHILDL
+121 IKVKWKIDHLL
-136 YSDIAELN
+136 TFYKDIAELN
-144 WFPLSDGDED
+144 WFPISDGDEKV
-154 IAKLDFY
+154 AKLDFY
-161 VDGLDAKQGEL
+161 VDGLDAKQGKL

-178 FNPPAQIDR
+178 FNPPAQVER

-193 IQLRN
+193 IWTKD

-205 ELHAYWPMTEAL
+205 ELHGYWLMTEAL
-217 RRGQSNKIKKE
+217 RRDQANEINKGNGKE
-228 NRKDKFLKKER
+228 KFLKKEK

-258 VAILLFILAFIPWIR
+258 VSVLLFILAFIPWIR
-273 YFISTRTRRISK
+273 YFISTRTRRIAK

-326 LIQATMLDLI
+326 LIQATVLDLI

-345 DENGERL
+345 DENGETL
-352 TCLHHEGLADFE
+352 TCLHYEGLADFE
-364 LKFIDM
+364 LKFIEM
-370 IFDQETEINISE
+370 IFDQESEINISE

-388 INQVALKKDFRAAKT
+388 IDKVALKKDFRAAKSDT
-403 EAQRDRI
+403 QRDRI
-410 RKVGSDVQSLL
+410 RKIGNEVQSLL

-442 SYFRDLSEKEEAFSK
+442 SYFRDLSEKEEALSK

-469 LFVSMCFLTFGF
+469 LFVSMCFLSFGF

-486 SFYFWIILLL
+486 SFYFWMIVLL
-496 VLLFIPFYIV
+496 VVFFIPFYIL

-542 ELESVVL
+542 ELESVIL
-549 WNRILVYATLYGQ
+549 WNRILVYATMYGQ
-562 AKKVSQVLQ
+562 AKKVSQVLK
-571 NHQISLPYEDG
+571 NHQISLPYENW
-582 DALVWLTSS
+582 DAVVWITTSS
-591 SNTFLDGSTLMA
+591 NSFLDGSTLMS
-603 YADNSYS
+603 YADDSYS
-610 VSNFSINSSDGSGG
+610 VSSFSTNSSDGSGG
-624 FDGGGFSGGGGG
+624 FDGGGFSDGGGG

>member
-1 MKRFLLVI
+1 MKRFLLALA
-9 GILCSL
+9 ILCGL

-21 AQAEDDVRYSIE
+21 AQADDEVRYSIE
-33 SYVGHLQLE
+33 SYVGHLHLQ
-42 EDSQATFTQEITYDF
+42 EDNQATFTQEISYVF
-57 HTGYNGQYVTLG
+57 STGYNGQYVTLG
-69 SADPL
+69 SVDPL

-89 VDGEKREIRVEE
+89 VDGEKRDIRVEE

-121 VTIKVVWKIDHILDL
+121 LTIKVVWKIDHILEL

-144 WFPLSDGDED
+144 WFPISDGDED
-154 IAKLDFY
+154 VAKLDFY
-161 VDGLDAKQGEL
+161 VDGLDANEGEL

-178 FNPPAQIDR
+178 FNPPAQIER

-217 RRGQSNKIKKE
+217 RRGQSNEIKKE
-228 NRKDKFLKKER
+228 KGKDTFLKKEK
-239 SIEQKT
+239 SIQQKT
-245 FFYRTLLL
+245 VIYKTLFLS
-253 KVVPI
+253 VIPI
-258 VAILLFILAFIPWIR
+258 VSILLFVLAFIPWIR
-273 YFISTRTRRISK
+273 YMISTRTRRISK

-292 PQNLPPLVLA
+292 PQNLPPFVLA
-302 KALYQLDFER
+302 KALYQLDFEQ
-312 MVMSREKGQLKFNH
+312 MVIYREKGPLTVNH
-326 LIQATMLDLI
+326 LIQASILDLI

-345 DENGERL
+345 DNNGRTL

-364 LKFIDM
+364 LQFIDM
-370 IFDQETEINISE
+370 LFNQETEIKISE
-382 VFSKYK
+382 VFSKYR
-388 INQVALKKDFRAAKT
+388 INQAALKKDFRAAT
-403 EAQRDRI
+403 SDTQRDCI
-410 RKVGSDVQSLL
+410 RKVGSDVRSLL
-421 KKDAQQLSKG
+421 QKDAQQLSKG
-431 VDKEI
+431 VEKEI

-442 SYFRDLSEKEEAFSK
+442 SYFRDLSETEAAFSK

-469 LFVSMCFLTFGF
+469 LFVSMCFLSFGF

-486 SFYFWIILLL
+486 SYYFWMIVFL

-506 VKIREDHLQSLENLD
+506 VKRREDHLQSLENLD
-521 SQFQWM
+521 SQFQWI

-542 ELESVVL
+542 ELESIVL
-549 WNRILVYATLYGQ
+549 WNRILVYATMYGQ

-571 NHQISLPYEDG
+571 NYQIPLPYEDW

-591 SNTFLDGSTLMA
+591 PNSFLDGSTLMS
-603 YADNSYS
+603 YAADSYS

-624 FDGGGFSGGGGG
+624 FDGGGFSDGGGG

>member
-1 MKRFLLVI
+1 MKRFLLLMTLVW
-9 GILCSL
+9 SM
-15 FCTVSP
+15 FCTITMVH
-21 AQAEDDVRYSIE
+21 ADDEVRYRIE
-33 SYVGHLQLE
+33 SYVGHLHLQ
-42 EDSQATFTQEITYDF
+42 EDSQATFTQEITYQF
-57 HTGYNGQYVTLG
+57 QTGYNGQYVTLG
-69 SADPL
+69 SVDPL

-121 VTIKVVWKIDHILDL
+121 VTIKVVWKIDHILEL

-144 WFPLSDGDED
+144 WFPISDGDED

-161 VDGLDAKQGEL
+161 VDGLDVNEGEL

-178 FNPPAQIDR
+178 FNPPAQIER

-217 RRGQSNKIKKE
+217 RRGQSNEIKKE
-228 NRKDKFLKKER
+228 KGKDTFLKKEK
-239 SIEQKT
+239 SIQQKT
-245 FFYRTLLL
+245 VIYKTLFLR
-253 KVVPI
+253 VIPI
-258 VAILLFILAFIPWIR
+258 VSFLLFFLAFIPWIR
-273 YFISTRTRRISK
+273 YFISTRTRRIAK

-292 PQNLPPLVLA
+292 PQNLPPFVLA
-302 KALYQLDFER
+302 EALYQLDFEQ
-312 MVMSREKGQLKFNH
+312 MVISREKGSLKFNH
-326 LIQATMLDLI
+326 LIQATILDLI

-345 DENGERL
+345 DENGETL
-352 TCLHHEGLADFE
+352 TCLHYEGLADFE
-364 LKFIDM
+364 LQFIDM
-370 IFDQETEINISE
+370 IFDQESEINISE

-388 INQVALKKDFRAAKT
+388 IDKVALKKDFQAAT
-403 EAQRDRI
+403 SDTQRDHI

-431 VDKEI
+431 VEKEI

-469 LFVSMCFLTFGF
+469 LFVSMCFLSFGF

-486 SFYFWIILLL
+486 SFYFWIILFL
-496 VLLFIPFYIV
+496 VLLLIPFYIV

-521 SQFQWM
+521 AQFQWM

-549 WNRILVYATLYGQ
+549 WNRILVYATMYGQ
-562 AKKVSQVLQ
+562 AKKVSQVLK
-571 NHQISLPYEDG
+571 NHQISLPYENWDTV
-582 DALVWLTSS
+582 VWLTTS
-591 SNTFLDGSTLMA
+591 SNSFLDGSTLMS
-603 YADNSYS
+603 YAADSYS

-624 FDGGGFSGGGGG
+624 FDGGGFSDGGGG

>member
-9 GILCSL
+9 CILCGL

-21 AQAEDDVRYSIE
+21 AQAEDDVQYSIE
-33 SYVGHLQLE
+33 SYVGHLHLQ

-69 SADPL
+69 SVDPL

-121 VTIKVVWKIDHILDL
+121 VTIKVVWKIDHILEL

-144 WFPLSDGDED
+144 WFPISDGDED
-154 IAKLDFY
+154 VAKLDFY
-161 VDGLDAKQGEL
+161 VDGLDANEGEL
-172 YAHTGY
+172 YAHTGF
-178 FNPPAQIDR
+178 FNPPAQIER

-217 RRGQSNKIKKE
+217 RRGQSNEIKKE
-228 NRKDKFLKKER
+228 KGKETFLKKER
-239 SIEQKT
+239 SIQQKT
-245 FFYRTLLL
+245 FIYKTLFLR
-253 KVVPI
+253 VVPI
-258 VAILLFILAFIPWIR
+258 VSILLFVLAFIPWIR
-273 YFISTRTRRISK
+273 YMISTRNRRIAK

-302 KALYQLDFER
+302 KALYQLDFEQ
-312 MVMSREKGQLKFNH
+312 MVIFREKGQLKFNH

-345 DENGERL
+345 NENGERL

-388 INQVALKKDFRAAKT
+388 INQVALKKIF
-403 EAQRDRI
+403 
-410 RKVGSDVQSLL
+410 GLL
-421 KKDAQQLSKG
+421 KQRRN
-431 VDKEI
+431 EI
-436 AKLGLP
+436 A
-442 SYFRDLSEKEEAFSK
+442 FERSE
-457 TGCALHFWLLLI
+457 
-469 LFVSMCFLTFGF
+469 VM
-481 GSHLS
+481 
-486 SFYFWIILLL
+486 
-496 VLLFIPFYIV
+496 
-506 VKIREDHLQSLENLD
+506 
-521 SQFQWM
+521 
-527 AFRNMIESI
+527 
-536 PNFNQA
+536 FN
-542 ELESVVL
+542 
-549 WNRILVYATLYGQ
+549 R
-562 AKKVSQVLQ
+562 
-571 NHQISLPYEDG
+571 
-582 DALVWLTSS
+582 
-591 SNTFLDGSTLMA
+591 F
-603 YADNSYS
+603 
-610 VSNFSINSSDGSGG
+610 
-624 FDGGGFSGGGGG
+624 
-636 GGFGAF
+636 

>member
-1 MKRFLLVI
+1 MKRFLLMI
-9 GILCSL
+9 SL
-15 FCTVSP
+15 IWSLVCTITI
-21 AQAEDDVRYSIE
+21 AHADDEVRYSIE
-33 SYVGHLQLE
+33 SYVGHLQLQ
-42 EDSQATFTQEITYDF
+42 EDSQATFTQEITYQF
-57 HTGYNGQYVTLG
+57 QTGYHGQYVTLG

-79 IHENPQVEAY
+79 IHRNPEVEAY

-101 SDLGDGRLL
+101 TDLEDGRQL
-110 KIYNSRIVGGK
+110 KIYNARIVGGTVK
-121 VTIKVVWKIDHILDL
+121 IKVKWKIDHLL
-136 YSDIAELN
+136 TFYKDIAELN
-144 WFPLSDGDED
+144 WFPISDGDEKV
-154 IAKLDFY
+154 AKLDFY
-161 VDGLDAKQGEL
+161 VDGLDAKQGKL

-178 FNPPAQIDR
+178 FNPPAQVER

-193 IQLRN
+193 IWTKD

-205 ELHAYWPMTEAL
+205 ELHGYWPMTEAL
-217 RRGQSNKIKKE
+217 RRDQANEINKGNGKE
-228 NRKDKFLKKER
+228 KFLKKEK

-273 YFISTRTRRISK
+273 YFISTRTRRIAK

-345 DENGERL
+345 DENGETL

-364 LKFIDM
+364 LKFIEM

-382 VFSKYK
+382 VFSRYK
-388 INQVALKKDFRAAKT
+388 IDKAALKKDFRAAKSDT
-403 EAQRDRI
+403 QRDRI
-410 RKVGSDVQSLL
+410 RKVGSAVQSLL

-442 SYFRDLSEKEEAFSK
+442 SYFRDLTEKEEALSK

-469 LFVSMCFLTFGF
+469 LFVSMCFLSFGF
-481 GSHLS
+481 GSYLS
-486 SFYFWIILLL
+486 SFYFWMIVLL
-496 VLLFIPFYIV
+496 VVFFIPFYIV

-521 SQFQWM
+521 AQFQWM

-542 ELESVVL
+542 ELESVIL

-571 NHQISLPYEDG
+571 NHQISLPYEDW
-582 DALVWLTSS
+582 DTVLWLTTSP
-591 SNTFLDGSTLMA
+591 NTFLDGSTLMN
-603 YADNSYS
+603 YADDSYS
-610 VSNFSINSSDGSGG
+610 VSSFSINSSDGSGG
-624 FDGGGFSGGGGG
+624 FDGGGFSDGGGG